1 MSADNVYEFT
11 PDVIPVTDDVEYPCE
26 VCGREA
32 GPYGGRGRKPKFCP
46 DHKKSAPT
54 KAAASTPK
62 NNALAAQA
70 ADALVQINS
79 LVAFGATVMQYEET
93 GETLR
98 NAQDE
103 FRNRAHAALITDP
116 KLCQAILRGGP
127 MSARAALILSYG
139 MMATI
144 VGPIAVQEFRDKR
157 AAKLAIADADDGA

>member
-1 MSADNVYEFT
+1 MSTDTVYEFT
-11 PDVIPVTDDVEYPCE
+11 PDVIPDTEGVEYPCQ

-46 DHKKSAPT
+46 DHKKQQSKSSGSA
-54 KAAASTPK
+54 PK

-93 GETLR
+93 GQTLR
-98 NAQDE
+98 DAQDE
-103 FRNRAHAALITDP
+103 FRNRAHAALVTDP

-139 MMATI
+139 MLAT
-144 VGPIAVQEFRDKR
+144 VVAPIAVQEYRDKR
-157 AAKLAIADADDGA
+157 AAKLALDADDGA